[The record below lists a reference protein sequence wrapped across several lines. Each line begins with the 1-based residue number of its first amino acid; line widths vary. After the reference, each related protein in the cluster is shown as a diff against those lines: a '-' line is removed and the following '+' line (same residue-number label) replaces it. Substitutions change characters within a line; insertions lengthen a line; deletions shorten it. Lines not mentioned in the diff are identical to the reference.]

1 MSKREDYESRTEAL
15 VIPLVEERGFE
26 LVDVEYVK
34 EAGEWYLRVYI
45 DKEGGITIDDCED
58 ISRKLSDLLDK
69 EDYIS
74 DAYILEVSSP
84 GLLRPFKKDR
94 DLERNLGVP
103 IEIRTYKAVDGSKEF
118 VGTLKAYDESS
129 VAVET
134 EEGTELV
141 FERKDISLMRKYIVF

>member
-118 VGTLKAYDESS
+118 VGTLKAYDEST
-129 VAVET
+129 VVVET